1 MIAPDTPDPEGC
13 ENPVGKLSKSRKA
26 KNREARLPEVIEAYL
41 KGVPAGQIAKKHG
54 ITQWRVWDDIK
65 HARAIWRKNNDIAID
80 ELIHTQLAKLD
91 LIEQKAWEQYERSCL
106 FTSDLEQEYDSG
118 NAIVKK
124 KLKKS
129 QNIGDAQ
136 FLAIILK
143 TVDQRC
149 KLLKIGAYSNEQTAE
164 VNAML
169 VEVVVENP
177 EQVQSLMNYRQYTE
191 ILATPSGS

>member
-13 ENPVGKLSKSRKA
+13 ENPNGKLSKSRKQC
-26 KNREARLPEVIEAYL
+26 NRDARLPEVIEDYL

-54 ITQWRVWDDIK
+54 ITQYRVWDDIK
-65 HARAIWRKNNDIAID
+65 HARLVWRKNNDIAID
-80 ELIHTQLAKLD
+80 ELVHTQLAKLD

-106 FTSDLEQEYDSG
+106 FTSDLEQEYDSE

-164 VNAML
+164 ITHTL
-169 VEVVVENP
+169 IEVVVESP
-177 EQVQSLMNYRQYTE
+177 DQVAKMMNYKQYEKLTVSQ
-191 ILATPSGS
+191 AN